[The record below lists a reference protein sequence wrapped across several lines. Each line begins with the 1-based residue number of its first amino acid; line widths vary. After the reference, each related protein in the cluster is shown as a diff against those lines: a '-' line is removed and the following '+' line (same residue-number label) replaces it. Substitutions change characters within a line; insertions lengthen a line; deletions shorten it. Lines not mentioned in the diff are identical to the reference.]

1 MSAYGATQNRD
12 VRVLVVIRCKA
23 DIEQDNAQQAGF
35 VRTTNART
43 VPLIP
48 NAVILKLGKIGQILY
63 S

>member
-1 MSAYGATQNRD
+1 MSAYGATQNSRG

-43 VPLIP
+43 ASLIP
-48 NAVILKLGKIGQILY
+48 NAVILKLGTGKFL
-63 S
+63 